1 MRFYVYVFY
10 FIRSFYKYRD
20 PKDNDIHA
28 FIILGATIM
37 VNIFSM
43 VIFLSLWLNFDI
55 NAFRVENRFINR
67 FIIIPL
73 LISPIYITLYFIY
86 LKNKSKIKE
95 YLKSFKAEDEVSRRK
110 NRRTAIIYLIF
121 SWLLIFFAA
130 ISPAFF
136 H

>member
-1 MRFYVYVFY
+1 
-10 FIRSFYKYRD
+10 
-20 PKDNDIHA
+20 
-28 FIILGATIM
+28 M

-43 VIFLSLWLNFDI
+43 IIFFSLWLNFDI

-67 FIIIPL
+67 FIITPL
-73 LISPIYITLYFIY
+73 QILPIYITLYFIY
-86 LKNKSKIKE
+86 LKNKSKIKVH
-95 YLKSFKAEDEVSRRK
+95 LKSFKFEDEISRRK
-110 NRRTAIIYLIF
+110 NRKAAIIYLIF